1 MPTVSVSREL
11 LAPLDDVWAFVAEP
25 HNFPNWWPRVGGV
38 QPDRLGLAP
47 GRALADA
54 GRKQAE
60 LLRRPEAVGH
70 LVVLAV
76 EAKRLVRFHL
86 TGDRLD
92 VELTLEPSGEN
103 RTRAELRV
111 KGPGSSGCPA
121 RFHVRRSFACT
132 PSARLARPDVR
143 LSVHVTSLAAVFIAL
158 VIGILVGV
166 AISGRSLIRDTERRV
181 LENDIAELQQQ
192 LSDAERQV
200 GQQNALEEYARVTYP
215 AVMAGRLADR
225 RIGVVYVGS
234 AEGEVAAGI
243 QETIDRAD
251 GVQGMR
257 ALQVP
262 IATESSCGAP
272 RTWPTGREPSRISA
286 APSRASSSTEA
297 TRRCGTRSG
306 RRSSRR
312 REGGNLPLDAVVV
325 ARTAEPQSG
334 QTARFLSGFYS
345 GLAAAGV
352 PVVGVE
358 TTDSEAT
365 AVPTYRGH
373 GFSTSTTSTRSRDAS
388 RSRCS

>member
-1 MPTVSVSREL
+1 MFDFRY
-11 LAPLDDVWAFVAEP
+11 
-25 HNFPNWWPRVGGV
+25 
-38 QPDRLGLAP
+38 
-47 GRALADA
+47 
-54 GRKQAE
+54 
-60 LLRRPEAVGH
+60 
-70 LVVLAV
+70 
-76 EAKRLVRFHL
+76 
-86 TGDRLD
+86 
-92 VELTLEPSGEN
+92 
-103 RTRAELRV
+103 
-111 KGPGSSGCPA
+111 
-121 RFHVRRSFACT
+121 
-132 PSARLARPDVR
+132 
-143 LSVHVTSLAAVFIAL
+143 HVTSLAAVFIAL

-215 AVMAGRLADR
+215 AVMAGRLTDR

-262 IATESSCGAP
+262 IATGELLRRAAEVTDGP
-272 RTWPTGREPSRISA
+272 RTVEDLGRSLARELVDGGDTPLWDA
-286 APSRASSSTEA
+286 VGPALVEE
-297 TRRCGTRSG
+297 
-306 RRSSRR
+306 

-358 TTDSEAT
+358 TTDSGTT

-373 GFSTSTTSTRSRDAS
+373 GFSTVDNVDTIPGRVALAVLLTGESPGSYGTKEDNTPVLPPVEPVVPATE
-388 RSRCS
+388 

>member
-1 MPTVSVSREL
+1 MFDFRY
-11 LAPLDDVWAFVAEP
+11 
-25 HNFPNWWPRVGGV
+25 
-38 QPDRLGLAP
+38 
-47 GRALADA
+47 
-54 GRKQAE
+54 
-60 LLRRPEAVGH
+60 
-70 LVVLAV
+70 
-76 EAKRLVRFHL
+76 
-86 TGDRLD
+86 
-92 VELTLEPSGEN
+92 
-103 RTRAELRV
+103 
-111 KGPGSSGCPA
+111 
-121 RFHVRRSFACT
+121 
-132 PSARLARPDVR
+132 
-143 LSVHVTSLAAVFIAL
+143 HVTSLAAVFIAL

-200 GQQNALEEYARVTYP
+200 EQQNALEEYSRVTYP

-225 RIGVVYVGS
+225 RVGVVYVGS

-262 IATESSCGAP
+262 IATGELLRRVADVADAP
-272 RTWPTGREPSRISA
+272 RTVEDLGRSLARELVDGGETPLWDAVGPSLV
-286 APSRASSSTEA
+286 EE
-297 TRRCGTRSG
+297 
-306 RRSSRR
+306 

-325 ARTAEPQSG
+325 ARTAEPQRG

-373 GFSTSTTSTRSRDAS
+373 GFSTVDNVDTIPGRIALAVLLTGESPGSYGTKEDNTPVLPPVEPVVPATG
-388 RSRCS
+388 

>member
-1 MPTVSVSREL
+1 MFDFRY
-11 LAPLDDVWAFVAEP
+11 
-25 HNFPNWWPRVGGV
+25 
-38 QPDRLGLAP
+38 
-47 GRALADA
+47 
-54 GRKQAE
+54 
-60 LLRRPEAVGH
+60 
-70 LVVLAV
+70 
-76 EAKRLVRFHL
+76 
-86 TGDRLD
+86 
-92 VELTLEPSGEN
+92 
-103 RTRAELRV
+103 
-111 KGPGSSGCPA
+111 
-121 RFHVRRSFACT
+121 
-132 PSARLARPDVR
+132 
-143 LSVHVTSLAAVFIAL
+143 HVTSLAAVFIAL

-200 GQQNALEEYARVTYP
+200 EQQNALEEYSRVTYP

-225 RIGVVYVGS
+225 RVGVVYVGS

-262 IATESSCGAP
+262 IATGELLRRVADVADAP
-272 RTWPTGREPSRISA
+272 RTVEDLGRSLARELVDGGETPLWDAVGPSLV
-286 APSRASSSTEA
+286 EE
-297 TRRCGTRSG
+297 
-306 RRSSRR
+306 

-373 GFSTSTTSTRSRDAS
+373 GFSTVDNVDTIPGRIALAVLLTGESPGSYGTKEDNTPVLPPVEPVVPATG
-388 RSRCS
+388 